1 MDWKAMVGQIDAAT
15 ARAFVT
21 ATRNVIDAMMIEG
34 QRIRQTAA
42 PSTHDYASAE
52 LDRSAPGGGWLTDEE
67 LRAATQRMSEAIAAE
82 RWADGVLFAVAAILL
97 LK

>member
-1 MDWKAMVGQIDAAT
+1 MDWKAIVGQIDATT
-15 ARAFVT
+15 ARAFVA

-42 PSTHDYASAE
+42 PSQRDYAAAE
-52 LDRSAPGGGWLTDEE
+52 LDRSAPGGGWLADEE